1 LEFLVF
7 DPSKGCTIFF
17 PTEKTGMIL
26 GLQQKGKQNQGKRES
41 ILAEYESQLEE
52 GWVSILHF
60 DINGCPRRK
69 IQRGAD

>member
-1 LEFLVF
+1 MHH
-7 DPSKGCTIFF
+7 FF
-17 PTEKTGMIL
+17 SNRENRYDSWSST
-26 GLQQKGKQNQGKRES
+26 KGKQNQGKRES

>member
-1 LEFLVF
+1 LVF
-7 DPSKGCTIFF
+7 NKKENKIK
-17 PTEKTGMIL
+17 EK
-26 GLQQKGKQNQGKRES
+26 ES